1 MKSLNYFK
9 NKILEILTNKEK
21 SERKEM
27 NKAFSDLES
36 SGSYIEKSVN
46 GEYIEKSGMPI
57 GTTSTYKDG
66 TKWRKVAPNKW
77 RKVYE
82 NESRGAK
89 MSIAK
94 LKAKVQKASTVD
106 ELYQIVMENINRF
119 QDSNGKTLDIVTEL
133 RDAVN
138 ESKGKINA
146 GKKTSAEQIKEI
158 NEKKA
163 AETVNDNKAEM
174 DKWSKLYSKYAND
187 YHEGVGH
194 WIAYAKQPG
203 QDARGKASGKYN
215 AIKNMI
221 KMRETLKNEYGID
234 TPEIPDEIMEK
245 YNQYLEAR
253 KNVPGYSFDGIEILS
268 KMRVNKL
275 TDYYDTLMKPI
286 KDRYFAAKELTPK
299 EPEKQ
304 LANEDYEKI
313 NSKVDEYMK
322 KYSAGT
328 SDITI
333 AADHAIKKLGEKKLE
348 EIAQSK
354 LTPDDEFASRV
365 KNSLSEKMKNGED
378 VDIDYYSSIVTWK
391 HFVAKK
397 EIELAK
403 NRLNELKKIN
413 VEQENEVPV
422 SESDMKEAESIIGR
436 DVRNIINPEYSWS
449 KSNARQNLKAK
460 IEARVRNNPALAR
473 AMLVYI
479 QNVQKE
485 SGKTVFTNNNEI
497 WKKLPKLNENAR
509 NAQLSGES
517 ETKTGVT
524 GNLYE
529 SDDGSITVV
538 ENKDWGRYQISFPG
552 KPDYDTIS
560 KLKRNGF
567 RWSPSTKTW
576 VGYNTSN
583 GERSLKNI
591 AEELGLKST
600 TEVKKSFTDRV
611 SDIMEKSRA
620 NLVKKQITDKN
631 GHITTRWVNPNE
643 EIQQQKSGKKED
655 VKDVKASEKK
665 KEVENKKEEN
675 NGSTHAVGD
684 IVVFKKDGKQI
695 NGKIKEVYAN
705 GCIITGSGKAQ
716 GIEYKVPH
724 SDIKVLAKVNDKDEI
739 RNFYDATGMTP
750 DWRNGSDGMQPEQCD
765 SIEGLISMAAQ
776 AQKSFSDY
784 SDNVKE
790 AFSSLNPMLLKRKE
804 LKSIDRIKE
813 KLREDQKGND
823 EKGKNNILYD
833 EKTDTYHCRTIRDTD
848 GHTFCLKNI
857 DDVAT
862 MFNYFKG
869 DERIVRMKNNFANP
883 SAVGYSDINM
893 NIKLPNGTI
902 AEIQLNTTANLVA
915 KERYGHSLYEVY
927 RSISSNP
934 EYKDLSDLMA
944 SAQTKLYGLSNKYS
958 KEGTFPDIPGGN
970 PWAETYKFDEYAKV
984 IRDDVSKAIPL
995 FEKAKKAGVLN
1006 EKTVKHF
1013 ESLIEYIK

>member
-9 NKILEILTNKEK
+9 NQIMAILSKQEK
-21 SERKEM
+21 SEKKDM
-27 NKAFSDLES
+27 KKSFSELEKN
-36 SGSYIEKSVN
+36 GSYLEKSVN
-46 GEYIEKSGMPI
+46 GEYIQKSGMPI

-94 LKAKVQKASTVD
+94 LKAKVKNASTVD

-146 GKKTSAEQIKEI
+146 GKKTAAEQIKEI
-158 NEKKA
+158 NEKKT

-194 WIAYAKQPG
+194 WLDYAKRNG
-203 QDARGKASGKYN
+203 QDSRGKAVGKFN

-221 KMRETLKNEYGID
+221 TMRETLKNEYGID

-245 YNQYLEAR
+245 YNQYTELR
-253 KNVPGYSFDGIEILS
+253 KDAPGYSNIGFDVLS
-268 KMRVNKL
+268 KMRINKL
-275 TDYYDTLMKPI
+275 TDYYDSLMKPI
-286 KDRYFAAKELTPK
+286 KDRYFAAKETAPK

-304 LANEDYEKI
+304 LSNEDYEKI

-328 SDITI
+328 SDINS
-333 AADHAIKKLGEKKLE
+333 AASHAIKKLGEKKLE

-365 KNSLSEKMKNGED
+365 KNSLTEKMKNGED
-378 VDIDYYSSIVTWK
+378 VDIDYYSSIITWK

-413 VEQENEVPV
+413 TEQENEVPV

-497 WKKLPKLNENAR
+497 WKQLPKLNENAR
-509 NAQLSGES
+509 NAQMSGES

-524 GNLYE
+524 GNIYE

-552 KPDYDTIS
+552 KPDGSTIS
-560 KLKRNGF
+560 TLKRNGF
-567 RWSPSTKTW
+567 RWSPSTQTW

-591 AEELGLKST
+591 AEVLGLKST
-600 TEVKKSFTDRV
+600 AEVKKSFAARI

-620 NLVKKQITDKN
+620 NLVKRQITDKN

-643 EIQQQKSGKKED
+643 EIPQQKGGKNEIKTDGEKVKESKSNED
-655 VKDVKASEKK
+655 DEKK
-665 KEVENKKEEN
+665 
-675 NGSTHAVGD
+675 GSTHAVGD
-684 IVVFKKDGKQI
+684 IVIFKKDGKSI
-695 NGKIKEVYAN
+695 NGTIKEVYAN
-705 GCIITGSGKAQ
+705 GCIITGNGKAS
-716 GIEYKVPH
+716 GVDYKVPH
-724 SDIKVLAKVNDKDEI
+724 ENIKVLAKVNDSDEI
-739 RNFYDATGMTP
+739 RNFYDSTGVSP
-750 DWRNGSDGMQPEQCD
+750 GWRNGSDGMQPEQCD
-765 SIEGLISMAAQ
+765 TIEGLLSMAAQ

-784 SDNVKE
+784 SENVKE

-804 LKSIDRIKE
+804 LKGIDRIKE
-813 KLREDQKGND
+813 KLKEDAKEMENPSD
-823 EKGKNNILYD
+823 LYD